1 MHAAAVL
8 TSLAAFAS
16 FAWGVLRFFRK
27 PSGPSP
33 RALAVA
39 GLGFGFNVWNLV
51 ALAQSPAEP
60 ILAAA
65 GIAGHALATLLF
77 WSAIRACHGMRL
89 TAIFETDVP
98 VHLVRGG
105 PYRWM
110 RHPFYTSYTLFW
122 FSGWIASG
130 STVSL
135 LAALTMLAFYVQ
147 GAREE
152 ERKFAASALAQEYA
166 AYRRG
171 RSTGR

>member
-1 MHAAAVL
+1 MHAAAVI

-16 FAWGVLRFFRK
+16 FGWGVLRFFRK

-39 GLGFGFNVWNLV
+39 GFGLGFSVWNIV
-51 ALAQSPAEP
+51 ALAHASAAP
-60 ILAAA
+60 IFAGA
-65 GIAGHALATLLF
+65 GIAGHVLATLLF
-77 WSAIRACHGMRL
+77 WGAIRACQGRPL
-89 TAIFETDVP
+89 TAIFETDQP
-98 VHLVRGG
+98 VHLVRRG

-110 RHPFYTSYTLFW
+110 RHPFYTSYTIFW

-152 ERKFAASALAQEYA
+152 ERKFAASPLAQEYA
-166 AYRRG
+166 AYRRRG
-171 RSTGR
+171 Y

>member
-16 FAWGVLRFFRK
+16 FGWGVVRFFRK
-27 PSGPSP
+27 PSGPSA

-39 GLGFGFNVWNLV
+39 GLGLGFSVWNVV
-51 ALAQSPAEP
+51 ALAHSSAAPGL
-60 ILAAA
+60 IAA
-65 GIAGHALATLLF
+65 GTAGHVLATLLF
-77 WSAIRACHGMRL
+77 WSAIRACQGTPL
-89 TAIFETDVP
+89 TAIFEADVP
-98 VHLVRGG
+98 VRVVSGG

-130 STVSL
+130 SAVSL
-135 LAALTMLAFYVQ
+135 AGALAMLAFYVQ

-152 ERKFAASALAQEYA
+152 ERKFAASSLKAQYD
-166 AYRRG
+166 AYRR
-171 RSTGR
+171 RRY